1 MGKQYAMNIL
11 SAISIIL
18 LFLGM
23 SFVFITNISEENE
36 KNLTQKFSVSSAE
49 LINENHSEI
58 DSTDDSDEDSI
69 LKDSILMDELTR
81 EQESKVD
88 ELVK

>member
-1 MGKQYAMNIL
+1 MGKQYAMHIL

-36 KNLTQKFSVSSAE
+36 KNLTQKLSVSSAE
-49 LINENHSEI
+49 LINENHSEL
-58 DSTDDSDEDSI
+58 DPGDDSDEDSI

>member
-36 KNLTQKFSVSSAE
+36 KNLTQKLSVSSAD
-49 LINENHSEI
+49 LINGNYSEI
-58 DSTDDSDEDSI
+58 DSTDDSDE
-69 LKDSILMDELTR
+69 DSILMDELTR

>member
-1 MGKQYAMNIL
+1 MGKQYAMNII

-18 LFLGM
+18 LYLGM
-23 SFVFITNISEENE
+23 SFVFITNISKENE
-36 KNLTQKFSVSSAE
+36 KNLTQKLSVSSAD
-49 LINENHSEI
+49 LINGNYSEI
-58 DSTDDSDEDSI
+58 DSTDDSDE
-69 LKDSILMDELTR
+69 DSILMDELTR

>member
-1 MGKQYAMNIL
+1 MGKQYAINIL

-23 SFVFITNISEENE
+23 SFVFISNISEENE
-36 KNLTQKFSVSSAE
+36 KNLTQKLSMSSAE

-69 LKDSILMDELTR
+69 LMDELAQ

>member
-1 MGKQYAMNIL
+1 MGKQYAINIL
-11 SAISIIL
+11 SALSIIL

-23 SFVFITNISEENE
+23 SFVFITNISEENK
-36 KNLTQKFSVSSAE
+36 KNLTQKLSMSSAE
-49 LINENHSEI
+49 LINKNHSEI
-58 DSTDDSDEDSI
+58 DSTDDSDEDA
-69 LKDSILMDELTR
+69 ILMDELEK